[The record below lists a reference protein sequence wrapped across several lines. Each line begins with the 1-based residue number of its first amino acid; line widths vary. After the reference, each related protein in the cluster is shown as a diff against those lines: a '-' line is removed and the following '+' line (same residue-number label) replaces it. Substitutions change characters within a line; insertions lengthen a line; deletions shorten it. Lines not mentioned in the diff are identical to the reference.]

1 MKMEYKQQCR
11 SCHAE
16 DVSVSSCNRYDSEDS
31 VSEYLIQDSE
41 LARDESSAKAV
52 KEMLQNSSYE
62 QLMVAKLWYV
72 KRSSDYENK
81 ILQASNTQTDE
92 CMSIKKAMLYGML
105 NRFSKA
111 AEIAD
116 DLIKENYPDR
126 YLNDADIVK
135 LWATEDNAYNAA
147 VDNGKLEYNK

>member
-1 MKMEYKQQCR
+1 MERKQQCR
-11 SCHAE
+11 SCCVENA
-16 DVSVSSCNRYDSEDS
+16 SVSSRDMQESEDS

-41 LARDESSAKAV
+41 LARDKSSAKSV

-81 ILQASNTQTDE
+81 ILQTSNTQTDE
-92 CMSIKKAMLYGML
+92 CMSIKRAMLYGML

-116 DLIKENYPDR
+116 DLIKENYPNR

-135 LWATEDNAYNAA
+135 LWAAEDNAYNAA
-147 VDNGKLEYNK
+147 VDNYKPECSK